1 MGLAVIGLGGCAG
14 LQQLPD
20 STTDYT
26 ETLKQLDPDY
36 VTVIEKLRNAGGDD
50 ERRTIRNDLIAERVR
65 VMDLRFKAFA
75 EELVKDSVALDLGTN
90 VLNIGVGTVG
100 AFASETTSQILSAI
114 NAGLTGTKEAY
125 DKVAF
130 FDQTMMAM
138 VAQMVATRQ
147 EVRVRILAGM
157 RKSIS
162 DYAIVQAMQD
172 LDEYQYAGSIPGA
185 ISATASDAQE
195 KEKRAKAAAANLSS
209 PFQKDNAGDLIE
221 AFWKP
226 GGVFNEGNQKVI
238 EAFLTKNDADGELI
252 QFFIRSKQYADLRNK
267 FVEDFGLNK

>member
-1 MGLAVIGLGGCAG
+1 
-14 LQQLPD
+14 
-20 STTDYT
+20 
-26 ETLKQLDPDY
+26 
-36 VTVIEKLRNAGGDD
+36 
-50 ERRTIRNDLIAERVR
+50 
-65 VMDLRFKAFA
+65 
-75 EELVKDSVALDLGTN
+75 
-90 VLNIGVGTVG
+90 
-100 AFASETTSQILSAI
+100 
-114 NAGLTGTKEAY
+114 
-125 DKVAF
+125 
-130 FDQTMMAM
+130 
-138 VAQMVATRQ
+138 
-147 EVRVRILAGM
+147 
-157 RKSIS
+157 
-162 DYAIVQAMQD
+162 MQD